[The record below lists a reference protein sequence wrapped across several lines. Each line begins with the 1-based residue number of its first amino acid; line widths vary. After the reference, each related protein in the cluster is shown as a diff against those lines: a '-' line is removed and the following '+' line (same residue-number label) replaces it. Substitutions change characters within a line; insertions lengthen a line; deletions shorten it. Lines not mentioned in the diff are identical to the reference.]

1 MSHPHPRLAEKF
13 RRGGWLPANREV
25 LEKWHKSKVEKTKKR
40 QATFLP
46 PIQELKEMIENDGD
60 MYMAFNRMFENPT
73 LVKDYKQLL
82 ELMNDILTEAPFYG
96 DLGPPFYMIL
106 AGPMNTDAGFTAFLA
121 DKLNAQFKKNLRHM
135 DGLPRFPS
143 ICSRPQRRSRWL
155 IFRCDPSHPQWGFT
169 SWDDFFVRQFNDN
182 IRCVELPEEH
192 NVISA
197 ACESVFY
204 NKQENV
210 QLMDE
215 FWIKGEPYSLQH
227 MLNHDKDYGHLFTG
241 GSVFQGFLQVT
252 GYHRWH
258 SPVDGKIMK
267 IVTVP
272 GTYFVQ
278 SPALL
283 NSTSD
288 HNPYLQSLAFITAMT
303 TRMLIFIESSNPAIG
318 LMCFIAIGMT
328 EVSTGNAL
336 GVIERGDFH
345 GVRIDWWWVWI
356 CQLVDAN

>member
-1 MSHPHPRLAEKF
+1 MSQPHPRLAEKF

-25 LEKWHKSKVEKTKKR
+25 LKKWHKSKVEKTKKR
-40 QATFLP
+40 QTTLLP

-121 DKLNAQFKKNLRHM
+121 DKLNAQFKKIFDTWAAFLVSPASAHVLN
-135 DGLPRFPS
+135 DGPGGWFSDPAIKAMEEGFDDKS
-143 ICSRPQRRSRWL
+143 FAQ

-227 MLNHDKDYGHLFTG
+227 MLNHDKDY
-241 GSVFQGFLQVT
+241 
-252 GYHRWH
+252 
-258 SPVDGKIMK
+258 
-267 IVTVP
+267 
-272 GTYFVQ
+272 
-278 SPALL
+278 
-283 NSTSD
+283 
-288 HNPYLQSLAFITAMT
+288 
-303 TRMLIFIESSNPAIG
+303 
-318 LMCFIAIGMT
+318 
-328 EVSTGNAL
+328 
-336 GVIERGDFH
+336 
-345 GVRIDWWWVWI
+345 
-356 CQLVDAN
+356 